1 MIKIPYYF
9 YLVFWIISLSINKAF
24 ATPKSNLQVL
34 TALIVLGI
42 PLIILFVQI
51 LKNKNQIINFYK
63 KIRFRFK
70 HLFYTL
76 ESLLVVFFVGIIL
89 GIINSNGYQ
98 NFKERSLY
106 EYILYKERDGKCA
119 RTYWAYMGDTEFS
132 KYYWKANTQF
142 LKYYEDKPEEF
153 IKKIKALK
161 NETLMDFNA
170 CVAIGHAI
178 KAAHK
183 GNPVAKK
190 FLASMPLMMSWDV
203 YLQGMKFLR
212 IFFFFEGYQDENDA
226 FNLRYIHQ
234 LDEKEL
240 YNPALLNAYGNKF
253 LGEPSKGRKYYKQAA
268 DEGYLVGMENYI
280 FSFDKKNRPNKNEC
294 NDYLKYSQILSKEN
308 SVLVLVAVI
317 NSNLGR
323 LNYDQG
329 YIIYHCKQKII
340 DYPKALNLIKE
351 FSKHFKKKFGNYDAI
366 IPGLI
371 YYNGWKGV
379 KQDKDLALSLFK
391 KNIENS
397 KTNNEISYAYLALD
411 SFNNNDK
418 NKARNYLKKID
429 EKKKVTDL
437 VTLKKFIKKWIDEW
451 FKNPELVKTLNIY
464 G

>member
-1 MIKIPYYF
+1 MFKIPYYF

-34 TALIVLGI
+34 TAIIILGI
-42 PLIILFVQI
+42 PFIILFIQI
-51 LKNKNQIINFYK
+51 LKNKNKIIDFYK
-63 KIRFRFK
+63 RIRFRFK

-76 ESLLVVFFVGIIL
+76 ESLLVAIFVVIII

-98 NFKERSLY
+98 NFKERIFY
-106 EYILYKERDGKCA
+106 EYVFYKERNGYCA
-119 RTYWAYMGDTEFS
+119 RNYWAYMGDTEFS
-132 KYYWKANTQF
+132 KYYWKSNTQF
-142 LKYYEDKPEEF
+142 LEYYEDKPDEF

-178 KAAHK
+178 KSAHK

-190 FLASMPLMMSWDV
+190 FLASMPLMMSRDL
-203 YLQGMKFLR
+203 YFQG
-212 IFFFFEGYQDENDA
+212 
-226 FNLRYIHQ
+226 YINQ
-234 LDEKEL
+234 LKEKDL
-240 YNPALLNAYGNKF
+240 YNPALLNAFGHKF
-253 LGEPSKGRKYYKQAA
+253 FEEPSKGREYYKKAA

-280 FSFDKKNRPNKNEC
+280 FSFNKKDRLNKNEC
-294 NDYLKYSQILSKEN
+294 KDYLKYSQMLSEEN
-308 SVLVLVAVI
+308 SLLTIVSEI

-323 LNYDQG
+323 LNYSQS
-329 YIIYHCKQKII
+329 YFIYQCKQKIT
-340 DYPKALNLIKE
+340 DYPKALNLMKE
-351 FSKHFKKKFGNYDAI
+351 FSKDLKFKFGNYDAVY
-366 IPGLI
+366 PGLI

-379 KQDKDLALSLFK
+379 EQNKELALSLFK

-397 KTNNEISYAYLALD
+397 KNIFEISYAYLALD

-418 NKARNYLKKID
+418 KKARNYLKKID

-437 VTLKKFIKKWIDEW
+437 VSLKKFIKKWIDDW
-451 FKNPELVKTLNIY
+451 FKNPELIKTLNIY